1 MLKTY
6 LSGTY
11 IEADKFAKY
20 LDLPLE
26 KLLLLGAT
34 VLLDTES
41 DETAE
46 KSNSVTETFWH
57 KYDNRYRRNVCDRN
71 ACQLWPIPHI
81 HYDWI
86 MKLLFNNLTSNYSR
100 P

>member
-46 KSNSVTETFWH
+46 KSNSVTETF
-57 KYDNRYRRNVCDRN
+57 
-71 ACQLWPIPHI
+71 
-81 HYDWI
+81 
-86 MKLLFNNLTSNYSR
+86 
-100 P
+100 

>member
-1 MLKTY
+1 MNATSTTSLEGLTSFFADTIGYPLWPSVNDKHLTLFMLKTY

-46 KSNSVTETFWH
+46 KSNSVTETF
-57 KYDNRYRRNVCDRN
+57 
-71 ACQLWPIPHI
+71 
-81 HYDWI
+81 
-86 MKLLFNNLTSNYSR
+86 
-100 P
+100 